1 LATNPILE
9 SFGNAQT
16 IRNHNSSRFGKF
28 LKIKIDMVGKYQG
41 SEIKN
46 YLLEK
51 TRVVHQAANERNY
64 HSFYQLLCGSTKEEK
79 AKYFLDHSDK
89 VCSLFF
95 LLFFSIGLS
104 SLFFMFF
111 FPSP

>member
-51 TRVVHQAANERNY
+51 TRVVHQAPNERNY
-64 HSFYQLLCGSTKEEK
+64 HSFYQLISGSSQQEKE
-79 AKYFLDHSDK
+79 KYFLNHTDQVSVIIK
-89 VCSLFF
+89 K
-95 LLFFSIGLS
+95 
-104 SLFFMFF
+104 
-111 FPSP
+111 